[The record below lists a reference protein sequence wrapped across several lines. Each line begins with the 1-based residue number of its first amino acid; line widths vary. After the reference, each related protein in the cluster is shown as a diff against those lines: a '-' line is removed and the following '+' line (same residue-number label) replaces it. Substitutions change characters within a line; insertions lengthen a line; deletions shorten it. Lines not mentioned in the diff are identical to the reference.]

1 MGVPGI
7 KKITMSLFSEL
18 RRRNVLKVALLYA
31 VVSLIIVW
39 VVDHGVSGLVLPV
52 WASEFVLLL
61 LAIGFPVALIFA
73 WVYEITPQ
81 GLKKGVDVDQTQ
93 SIVYKTGQKL
103 NAAVAVLGVL
113 GVAAL
118 VGERLLPEFELI
130 LPEPLEE
137 FPLRPVYDAP
147 EGAGVPKEI
156 TSYSMANGLR
166 IIVWPDHDI
175 PNVVMYNFV
184 RAGGRNEYPGIT
196 GLSHFF
202 EHMMF
207 SGTAT
212 LDPGE
217 FDRIMEAAGG
227 ANNAYTSN
235 DLTIYQNWF
244 PRSALETIFELES
257 DRLQNLAIDPDV
269 VESER
274 GVVYSE
280 RRRGIDDNNDGR
292 LYEQMMAAAFVAH
305 PYQFPIIGWPSDI
318 EGWTQEDLESY
329 FKTYY
334 APNNCTIVFAGAV
347 SPEEIFLLAEQY
359 FAPVP
364 RQKPPPPVRT
374 VEPGQAGERRFV
386 IETET
391 QTPLLHLAFHAGRA
405 ADPQTRQMQ
414 LLLNI
419 LTTGNSSRLHRLLV
433 EEEQIALKVNGMQME
448 GFDPGLVYF
457 SLTLPP
463 GADID
468 AVEARVL
475 EELTRVAAEGVTRA
489 ELSKAKNIVLADF
502 WRELATIDGKA
513 SALGNFDVFTGSY
526 ENLFSLSEDVN
537 AITAEQ
543 LQAVAGQVFRH
554 SNMTVGV
561 LRSSRIDAAEV
572 TK

>member
-1 MGVPGI
+1 MEAPGNKI
-7 KKITMSLFSEL
+7 ITMSLFSEL
-18 RRRNVLKVALLYA
+18 RRRNVVKVALLYA
-31 VVSLIIVW
+31 VAALLILWIVDRA
-39 VVDHGVSGLVLPV
+39 VLGNVLPV
-52 WASEFVLLL
+52 WAREFMLLL
-61 LAIGFPVALIFA
+61 VAIGLPVALIFA

-103 NAAVAVLGVL
+103 NAAVAVLAVL

-118 VGERLLPEFELI
+118 IGERLLPEFELI
-130 LPEPLEE
+130 RPEAVEE
-137 FPLRPVYDAP
+137 IPLRPVYDSS
-147 EGAGVPKEI
+147 EIAGVPKEI
-156 TSYSMANGLR
+156 TSYTMANGLR

-207 SGTAT
+207 NGTT
-212 LDPGE
+212 KLEPGE
-217 FDRIMEAAGG
+217 FDRVMEAAGG

-235 DLTIYQNWF
+235 DLTVYQNWF
-244 PRSALETIFELES
+244 PRSALKTILELEA

-280 RRRGIDDNNDGR
+280 RRLRIDNDNWGR
-292 LYEQMMAAAFVAH
+292 LYEQMRATAFVAH
-305 PYQFPIIGWPSDI
+305 PYQFPVIGWPSDI
-318 EGWTQEDLESY
+318 ENWTQEDLEWY

-334 APNNCTIVFAGAV
+334 APNNSTMVFSGAV

-359 FAPVP
+359 FAPIP
-364 RQKPPPPVRT
+364 RQQPPPPVRT
-374 VEPGQAGERRFV
+374 IEPEQAGERRLI
-386 IETET
+386 IEKEA

-405 ADPQTRQMQ
+405 SDPETQQMQ

-419 LTTGNSSRLHRLLV
+419 LTGGNSSRLHRLLV
-433 EEEQIALKVNGMQME
+433 EEEQIALSVGGMQTE

-457 SLTLPP
+457 YLTLPP

-475 EELTRVAAEGVTRA
+475 EELRRVAVAGVTRA
-489 ELSKAKNIVLADF
+489 ELGKARNIVLADF
-502 WRELATIDGKA
+502 WREIATINGKA

-526 ENLFSLSEDVN
+526 ENLFSLPEDVN
-537 AITAEQ
+537 AITSQQ
-543 LQAVAGQVFRH
+543 LQAVAAKVFRQN
-554 SNMTVGV
+554 NMTVGV
-561 LRSSRIDAAEV
+561 LRSPADAAGAA
-572 TK
+572 K